1 MKTSDKPK
9 VRILQ
14 SLLFFFLIA
23 INLTMCN
30 KAEAQKAVKTTPMVP
45 LIHEKIEVLDSLFTA
60 AMLDAQNPEPSEIS
74 HKLINLETN
83 KNIID
88 TIINGDRYI
97 KMVSWKANPK
107 WFPKHGQY
115 NTSNYDI
122 WVTVAPI
129 IQDSCR
135 NYYKTKKD
143 PNMRLRQLLGL
154 QPLTVETF
162 FLELWVKPS
171 DMYRPA
177 PDNETNDSTAGLNL
191 PSNVSTTYRK
201 WFNHTRAFQYND
213 CNDTLFKQY
222 GYPWTQLGYTYDWSP
237 DNPTHEGLS
246 EFVINKQTTVYV
258 SGKYSNKIYC
268 SEN

>member
-1 MKTSDKPK
+1 MDTLNQHKLRLSKKNLVVILLTGLLIFPTLQAQDKDTK
-9 VRILQ
+9 
-14 SLLFFFLIA
+14 
-23 INLTMCN
+23 N
-30 KAEAQKAVKTTPMVP
+30 TPMLP
-45 LIHEKIEVLDSLFTA
+45 LIHDRIEYLDSLFTS
-60 AMLDAQNPEPSEIS
+60 AMLDAQNPKPSEIS
-74 HKLINLETN
+74 NKLINLETN
-83 KNIID
+83 KKLID
-88 TIINGDRYI
+88 TIINGERYI

-107 WFPKHGQY
+107 WFPNNGKY
-115 NTSNYDI
+115 NTSSYDI

-135 NYYKTKKD
+135 NYFKTQKD

-162 FLELWVKPS
+162 FLELWVKPA
-171 DMYRPA
+171 DLYRPT
-177 PDNETNDSTAGLNL
+177 PDNETNDNTAGLNM
-191 PSNVSTTYRK
+191 PSNVSPGYRE

-237 DNPTHEGLS
+237 ENPSHEGLS
-246 EFVINKQTTVYV
+246 EFVINQQTNVYI
-258 SGKYSNKIYC
+258 SGKHLTSSYC